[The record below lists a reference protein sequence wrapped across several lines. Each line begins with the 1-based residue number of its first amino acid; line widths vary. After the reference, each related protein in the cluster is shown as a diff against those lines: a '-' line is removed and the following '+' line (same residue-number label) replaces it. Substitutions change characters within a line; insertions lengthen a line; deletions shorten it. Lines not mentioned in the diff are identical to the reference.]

1 MSRASTSTTQ
11 TTTSRFAVEQFVAE
25 ELGNSSYL
33 VADPRTGDAAVID
46 PLRDAAQYVERALRQ
61 GWTIRWAVD
70 THVHNDFLSGGPE
83 LAAAGHGRHAV
94 PADSGLDSEALQLR
108 DGDVLPL
115 GHLRL
120 RAWHTP
126 GHTPEHLG
134 YLLEDEGGERL
145 ALFSGGAL
153 MVGTIARPDLL
164 GPGCTYPLVAAAY
177 TTVRERLSTLP
188 DELPVLP
195 THGAGSFCGAQSSGE
210 RTTTAGRERER
221 NPLLRAERFFD
232 FLAIH
237 AKQGEYPTYYREM
250 APRNRRGVPLLGLA
264 PAGLRRLDAAAVQR
278 ERAQGT
284 WLVDVRSHA
293 EFDSGF
299 IAGSVN
305 VGLHGPFSAWVGWTV
320 PLDDPVVLIA
330 TSLEDA
336 LTAQL
341 QLARI
346 GMDGV
351 RGWLPIDGWDAT
363 AEPLRTLR
371 RGSVEDLAGRME
383 RGEPLVVLD
392 VRQERE
398 WAAGHLP
405 GAVHM
410 LPPEAGRLAVEVPP
424 DQPIA
429 VHCATGYRSALAA
442 SLLAREGV
450 GDLWHITDGVDR
462 WTELGLP
469 LTTPS

>member
-1 MSRASTSTTQ
+1 VVR
-11 TTTSRFAVEQFVAE
+11 TTTSRFVVEQFVAE

-33 VADPRTGDAAVID
+33 LADPQTGDAAVID
-46 PLRDAAQYVERALRQ
+46 PLRDAVQYVERAQAR
-61 GWTIRWAVD
+61 GWTIRWALD

-94 PADSGLDSEALQLR
+94 PADGGLDPEALQLR
-108 DGDVLPL
+108 DGDAVPL
-115 GHLRL
+115 GRLRL

-126 GHTPEHLG
+126 GHTPEHLS

-145 ALFSGGAL
+145 ALLSGGAL

-195 THGAGSFCGAQSSGE
+195 THGPGSFCGAQASGD
-210 RTTTAGRERER
+210 RTTTVGRERER
-221 NPLLRAERFFD
+221 NPLLRAGGFFE

-237 AKQGEYPTYYREM
+237 AKQGEYPAYYGEM
-250 APRNRRGVPLLGLA
+250 APRNRRGVPLLGIS
-264 PAGLRRLDAAAVQR
+264 PAVPRRLDAAAVRR

-284 WLVDVRSHA
+284 GLIDVRSHA
-293 EFDSGF
+293 EFDAGF
-299 IAGSVN
+299 IAGSLN
-305 VGLHGPFSAWVGWTV
+305 VGLGGAFSAWVGWTV
-320 PLDDPVVLIA
+320 SLDDPIVLIA
-330 TSLEDA
+330 RTAEDA
-336 LTAQL
+336 RTAQS

-351 RGWLPIDGWDAT
+351 RGWLPIEEWDGT

-371 RGSVEDLAGRME
+371 RGSVEDLARRME
-383 RGEPLVVLD
+383 DGDPLVVLD

-405 GAVHM
+405 GAVHL
-410 LPPEAGRLAVEVPP
+410 LPPEAGRLAVGVPS
-424 DQPIA
+424 DQPI
-429 VHCATGYRSALAA
+429 ATGYRSALAV

-450 GDLWHITDGVDR
+450 GNLWHITDGVDR

-469 LTTPS
+469 LTTP

>member
-1 MSRASTSTTQ
+1 MTH
-11 TTTSRFAVEQFVAE
+11 TTTSRFVLEQFVAE
-25 ELGNSSYL
+25 ELGNSAYL
-33 VADPRTGDAAVID
+33 VADPQTGDAAVID
-46 PLRDAAQYVERALRQ
+46 PLRDAGQYVERALRR
-61 GWTIRWAVD
+61 GWTIRWALD

-83 LAAAGHGRHAV
+83 LALAGHGRHAV
-94 PADSGLDSEALQLR
+94 PADSGLDPEAVQLR

-115 GHLRL
+115 GCLRL

-134 YLLEDEGGERL
+134 FLLEDEAGERL

-164 GPGCTYPLVAAAY
+164 GPGCTYPLVRAAF
-177 TTVRERLSTLP
+177 TTVQERLSTLP

-195 THGAGSFCGAQSSGE
+195 THGGGSFCGAQSSDE
-210 RTTTAGRERER
+210 RTTTVGRERER
-221 NPLLRAERFFD
+221 NPLLRTGSFFE
-232 FLAIH
+232 FLAAY
-237 AKQGEYPTYYREM
+237 AKQGEYPAYYREM
-250 APRNRRGVPLLGLA
+250 APRNRRGVAPLGISPAA
-264 PAGLRRLDAAAVQR
+264 PARLDGATVQS
-278 ERAQGT
+278 ERAQGA

-293 EFDSGF
+293 EFDAGF

-305 VGLHGPFSAWVGWTV
+305 VGLRGPFSAWVGWTI

-330 TSLEDA
+330 SAREDA
-336 LTAQL
+336 WTAQR

-346 GMDGV
+346 GMDAV
-351 RGWLPIDGWDAT
+351 RGWLPVEEWDES
-363 AEPLRTLR
+363 AEPLRTIR
-371 RGSVEDLAGRME
+371 RGSVEELAARME
-383 RGEPLVVLD
+383 RGEPLVVVD

-405 GAVHM
+405 GAVHA
-410 LPPEAGRLAVEVPP
+410 LPPDVSGIAARVPT

-429 VHCATGYRSALAA
+429 VHCVSGYRSAVAT
-442 SLLAREGV
+442 SVLAREGV
-450 GDLWHITDGVDR
+450 GNLWHITDGVDR
-462 WTELGLP
+462 WAALGLP